1 LKRRRIMKKKSIR
14 QNILDEIERLEK
26 LGQQWDKII
35 MSLPPVSRL
44 AIAPRAEDMV
54 IAELRELLEQYPD

>member
-1 LKRRRIMKKKSIR
+1 MKKKSIR